1 MFTFQK
7 EELEIWSYAVLM
19 AHYIQHYLVSVC
31 YVPNTRIIV
40 KVLPSLSAE
49 WQS

>member
-19 AHYIQHYLVSVC
+19 AHYIQHYVC